1 MTLTCHQVIS
11 KQHPNSLLILDD
23 VWSAEVAA
31 AFSVR
36 CRVMVT
42 SRNAAVAERVTAA
55 EVYDVSVSQGGS
67 TFLRQFLL
75 KRELPNPQV
84 STRMMLRS
92 YWHNYCVRRPP
103 PSLPMWT
110 KNVWTL
116 L

>member
-1 MTLTCHQVIS
+1 MIS

-55 EVYDVSVSQGGS
+55 EFYNVSVSQGG
-67 TFLRQFLL
+67 LRLL
-75 KRELPNPQV
+75 CPF
-84 STRMMLRS
+84 
-92 YWHNYCVRRPP
+92 
-103 PSLPMWT
+103 SLKLSLM
-110 KNVWTL
+110 
-116 L
+116 